1 MEVTGFLNI
10 TWQIAIMLAV
20 GGLFLYL
27 GIARKVEPYLLV
39 PMGAGVLLAN
49 LPLSPISDIEQGGL
63 FAVLAKYGVFMWEI
77 FPLLIF
83 IGIGAMIDFSPFLER
98 PYTILLGA
106 AAQFGIFGTFLVAY
120 LLGSGLFGWFDFSFK
135 DAASIGIIGSADG
148 PTSIYVST
156 VLGSKYAPSIIV
168 AAYSYM
174 ALVPIIQPPIM
185 RLLTTK
191 EERAIRMPATKVGTI
206 SRHTKI
212 LFPVL
217 VILVVGLIAPPAIP
231 LIGALMFGNLLRECG
246 VLSGLAT
253 TAQGE
258 MANAVT
264 ILLGLAVGGMMTAMP
279 QQITLAGGETFEMA
293 GFLQPATLM
302 VFALGIVAF
311 ALDTAGGLM
320 FGKLLCR
327 LSGRKINP
335 LIGAA
340 GISAFPMSARV
351 VQKEGLKAN
360 PYNHLLMH
368 AAGANTAGQIA
379 SVVAGGAI
387 LMLIPLFQ

>member
-1 MEVTGFLNI
+1 MEGLGLLHLN
-10 TWQIAIMLAV
+10 WQILVMLAV
-20 GGLFLYL
+20 GGVFIYL
-27 GIARKVEPYLLV
+27 GIAKKVEPYLLV
-39 PMGAGVLLAN
+39 PMGSGVILAN
-49 LPLSPISDIEQGGL
+49 LPLSPISDISQGGL
-63 FAVLAKYGVFMWEI
+63 FAVLAKHGILTVEL

-83 IGIGAMIDFSPFLER
+83 IGVGAMIDFGPFLER
-98 PYTILLGA
+98 PYTVLLGA
-106 AAQFGIFGTFLVAY
+106 AAQFGIFGTFLIAY
-120 LLGSGLFGWFDFSFK
+120 LLGAGLFNWFDFSFK
-135 DAASIGIIGSADG
+135 DAAAIGVIGSADG

-156 VLGSKYAPSIIV
+156 MLGSKYAPSIIV

-174 ALVPIIQPPIM
+174 ALVPIIQPPVM

-191 EERAIRMPATKVGTI
+191 EERAIKMPTTKVGKI
-206 SRHTKI
+206 SKTTRV
-212 LFPVL
+212 LFPIV

-246 VLSGLAT
+246 VLNSLST

-258 MANAVT
+258 MANIVT

-279 QQITLAGGETFEMA
+279 QQITLTGGETFEMA

-311 ALDTAGGLM
+311 ALDTAAGVM

-360 PYNHLLMH
+360 RYSHLLMH

-379 SVVAGGAI
+379 SVVAGGAL
-387 LMLIPLFQ
+387 LMLVKAFA